1 MRIFT
6 AAFATETNT
15 FSPICIDRRAFEA
28 SLYAP
33 PGMHPETPT
42 LCSAPITVGRRVAAQ
57 KGWDLIE
64 GTAAWAD
71 PAGLVNRRT
80 YEDLRDEILDQLRA
94 AMPVDAVV
102 LGLHGAMVA
111 DGYEDTEGDLLSRI
125 REIVGPD
132 ILVCAELDPHS
143 HLTEKRVAA
152 ADFFVY
158 FKEFPHTDFVDR
170 AEDLWR
176 IAVDTLEGRV
186 KPAMSVFDCRMIDVF
201 PTSREPMRSFVDKIM
216 AMEKSDANILSISV
230 IHGFMAGDVPEMG
243 TKLLVVTNSKPD
255 KGSAIARALG
265 LELFSKRGTFIMPQI
280 DEKQAVSQAM
290 AATSGPVVIADLW
303 DNPGGG
309 TAGDATVILQ
319 ELLDRGATD
328 TAIGT
333 IWDPMAVQICMAAGE
348 GAEIP
353 LRFGAKSAPGT
364 GNPIDGLVKI
374 ISLVAS
380 AEMRFGESFAPFGDA
395 AHIQLDGIDII
406 LNSTRAQSFDPSL
419 FSVMGIDPT
428 LKKILVIKST
438 NHFYA
443 SFSRIASE
451 ILYCSAGTPYPN
463 NPARTPYR
471 RARKDIWPMVADPHV
486 EKRKEA

>member
-6 AAFATETNT
+6 AALATETNT
-15 FSPICIDRRAFEA
+15 FSPICVDLRAFEA
-28 SLYAP
+28 SLYAR
-33 PGMHPETPT
+33 PGEHPDTPT
-42 LCSAPITVGRRVAAQ
+42 LCTAPITVGRRVTAE
-57 KGWDLIE
+57 KGWELIE

-71 PAGLVNRRT
+71 PAGLVNRST
-80 YEDLRDEILDQLRA
+80 YEGLRDEVLGQLRA

-111 DGYEDTEGDLLSRI
+111 AGYEDPEGDLLTRV
-125 REIVGPD
+125 RDIVGSGLP
-132 ILVCAELDPHS
+132 VFAELDPHS
-143 HLTEKRVAA
+143 HLTAKRAA
-152 ADFFVY
+152 ALNVAVY

-186 KPAMSVFDCRMIDVF
+186 VPVMSIFDCRMIDVF
-201 PTSREPMRSFVDKIM
+201 PTSRDPMRSFVDKIM
-216 AMEKSDANILSISV
+216 KIEKDDPDVLSISV
-230 IHGFMAGDVPEMG
+230 VHGFMAGDVPEMG
-243 TKLLVVTNSKPD
+243 TKLLVVTNNKPE
-255 KGSAIARALG
+255 KGAALARELG

-280 DEKQAVSQAM
+280 DERQAISRALT
-290 AATSGPVVIADLW
+290 ATKYPVVIADVW

-309 TAGDATVILQ
+309 TAGDATVLLE
-319 ELLDRGATD
+319 ELIAQGATD

-333 IWDPMAVQICMAAGE
+333 IWDPMAVQICFAAGE

-364 GNPIDGLVKI
+364 GNPVDGLVKI
-374 ISLVAS
+374 VKLVKN
-380 AEMRFGESFAPFGDA
+380 AEMQFGESLAPFGDA
-395 AHIQLDGIDII
+395 AHIALGGIDII

-428 LKKILVIKST
+428 RKKILVIKST
-438 NHFYA
+438 NHFFA
-443 SFSRIASE
+443 SFSRIAAE

-463 NPARTPYR
+463 NPAKTPYR
-471 RARKDIWPMVADPHV
+471 RAPKDIWPMVADPHGS
-486 EKRKEA
+486 ERGAA

>member
-1 MRIFT
+1 LRIFT
-6 AAFATETNT
+6 AALATETNT

-33 PGMHPETPT
+33 PGKHPETPT
-42 LCSAPITVGRRVAAQ
+42 LCSAPITVGRRIAAE
-57 KGWDLIE
+57 KGWDVIE
-64 GTAAWAD
+64 GTATWAD
-71 PAGLVNRRT
+71 PAGLVNRQT
-80 YEDLRDEILDQLRA
+80 YEELRDEILAQLRA

-111 DGYEDTEGDLLSRI
+111 AGYEDTEGDFLSRV

-143 HLTEKRVAA
+143 HLTAKRVAA
-152 ADFFVY
+152 ANFLVY

-176 IAVDTLEGRV
+176 IAIDTLEGHV
-186 KPAMSVFDCRMIDVF
+186 KPVMSVFDCRMIDVF
-201 PTSREPMRSFVDKIM
+201 PTSRDPMRSFVDKITG
-216 AMEKSDANILSISV
+216 MEKADTDILSISV

-243 TKLLVVTNSKPD
+243 TKLLIVTDNKPG
-255 KGSAIARALG
+255 KGSAIARDLG

-280 DEKQAVSQAM
+280 DEKQAVSEAM
-290 AATSGPVVIADLW
+290 AAASGPVVIADLW

-348 GAEIP
+348 GAEVP

-374 ISLVAS
+374 VRLVPN

-428 LKKILVIKST
+428 TKKILVIKST

-443 SFSRIASE
+443 SFSKIASE

-471 RARKDIWPMVADPHV
+471 RARKDIWPMVADPFA
-486 EKRKEA
+486 EERKDA